1 MAAPALAITAR
12 GSYTMARLPPRGH
25 LTTSFEALAGALADR
40 YRIERELG
48 AGGMATVYLAQ
59 DLRHD
64 RKVAVKVLRPE
75 LAAIIGAERFLS
87 EIKTT
92 ANLQH
97 PHILPL
103 FDSGAAE
110 GGAGG
115 QSFLYYVM
123 PYVEGESLRDR
134 MNREKQLPVADA
146 VRIATEVASALDYAH
161 RQGVI
166 HRDIKPENILLHDN
180 RALVA
185 DFGIALA
192 ASKAGGTRMTETG
205 MSLGTPHYMSPEQAM
220 GEREI
225 SARSDVYALG
235 CVLYEMLTGDPPF
248 TGSTAQAIVAR
259 VVTESPRSLTS
270 QRHTIPPQVE
280 AAVLTS
286 LEKLPADRF
295 ATAAEF
301 AAALGDSTFAART
314 TTARA
319 ISGSAV
325 GMSRRARMLVGGLGV
340 AATIF
345 AALAAWGWLRPAPP
359 KPVVRYSMGL
369 PTGQAMRQG
378 ILGVNL
384 AISPDGKRMVYIGPV
399 EGGDGLWVRERDRL
413 EATPLAGTVGA
424 INPFFSPDGERVGY
438 SVNGTFQLRIVS
450 VTGGPPITLSAGSG
464 AGGGGGTWGPDG
476 WIYFDTGPGL
486 ARIRADG
493 GSAEPLIPYDSATHE
508 IGHAWPSALPNGKG
522 LLYRSRRNLDPN
534 DFDIAV
540 FDLTT
545 RQRHVLTKGLLARY
559 VAPGYLVY
567 LRADGA
573 VLAAPFDQGRMKL
586 TGPAVP
592 LFEGV
597 MTKPFGSADLALS
610 ATGTL
615 VYVPGVASNSGG
627 LAELVYVSRE
637 GAVTPL
643 TPAVTFN
650 PSANRSLSLSPDGAR
665 IALDVIGTASPDI
678 WIKQLP
684 AGPLSRL
691 TFNSL
696 GANRPR
702 WTSDGHSV
710 LYISTPDS
718 GLPSVWKKR
727 ADGSAEPELLWR
739 VPDRQ
744 IVEASLS
751 QDGQWLVYRV
761 NQPDGNRDIYAVRP
775 GRDTTAMPL
784 LTGPFQEQG
793 AALSPDGRWL
803 AYTSNESGT
812 DEIYVRP
819 FPNVNAGRWQIS
831 THGGSAARW
840 AHSGHELFFEAAGG
854 DFMAV
859 TITPGATFAPG
870 EPRRL
875 FSYGGTILASS
886 IVPGYDIT
894 PDDKRFIMVRLAAVN
909 QGPGA
914 GQLVVVDNWDE
925 ELKAKMHAGK
935 R

>member
-1 MAAPALAITAR
+1 MVGR
-12 GSYTMARLPPRGH
+12 PPRVQ
-25 LTTSFEALAGALADR
+25 LATSPEALATALADR

-134 MNREKQLPVADA
+134 MNREKQLPVTDA
-146 VRIATEVASALDYAH
+146 VRIASEVASALDYAH

-225 SARSDVYALG
+225 TARSDVYALG

-248 TGSTAQAIVAR
+248 TGSTAQAVVAR

-301 AAALGDSTFAART
+301 AAALGDPAFAARA
-314 TTARA
+314 TAART
-319 ISGSAV
+319 ISGPAV
-325 GMSRRARMLVGGLGV
+325 RTSSRTRALVRGLGV
-340 AATIF
+340 AAAVF
-345 AALAAWGWLRPAPP
+345 AVLAAWGWLRPAPP
-359 KPVVRYSMGL
+359 RPVIRYSMGL
-369 PTGQAMRQG
+369 PPDQAMRQG
-378 ILGVNL
+378 VLGVNID
-384 AISPDGKRMVYIGPV
+384 ISPDGSRIVYVGPGD
-399 EGGDGLWVRERDRL
+399 GGDQLWVRERNRL
-413 EATPLAGTVGA
+413 DATPLTGTVGA
-424 INPFFSPDGERVGY
+424 QNPFFSPDGQRIAFSATLNV
-438 SVNGTFQLRIVS
+438 QLKVVP
-450 VTGGPPITLSAGSG
+450 VTGGPPITLATPGSG
-464 AGGGGGTWGPDG
+464 SGGGGAWGPGG
-476 WIYFDTGPGL
+476 WIYFDSPGGL
-486 ARIRADG
+486 SRIQADG
-493 GSAEPLIPYDSATHE
+493 GTPELLIPLDSAAHE
-508 IGHAWPSALPNGKG
+508 VGHAWPNALPNGKG
-522 LLYRSRRNLDPN
+522 LLYRSRRNSDPTDFQIVALD
-534 DFDIAV
+534 FA
-540 FDLTT
+540 T
-545 RQRHVLTKGLLARY
+545 RERHILTKGVLARY
-559 VAPGYLVY
+559 VAPGYLVF

-573 VLAAPFDQGRMKL
+573 VLAAPFDQDHFKM

-597 MTKPFGSADLALS
+597 MTKPFGSADLAIS
-610 ATGTL
+610 PTGTL
-615 VYVPGVASNSGG
+615 AYVPGLASSSGG
-627 LAELVYVSRE
+627 VAEMVWVSRE
-637 GAVTPL
+637 GAIAPL
-643 TPAVTFN
+643 NPPLIYN
-650 PSANRSLSLSPDGAR
+650 PSANLSLSLSPDGTRVAV
-665 IALDVIGTASPDI
+665 DVVGNAAPDI

-684 AGPLSRL
+684 SGPLSRL
-691 TFNSL
+691 TFDTRS
-696 GANRPR
+696 ATRPR
-702 WTSDGHSV
+702 WTPDGKFV
-710 LYISTPDS
+710 TYVAAADS
-718 GLPSVWKKR
+718 GPSAVWRKK
-727 ADGSAEPELLWR
+727 ADGSAAPEVIWR
-739 VPDRQ
+739 VPGRDLA
-744 IVEASLS
+744 EGLYSN
-751 QDGQWLVYRV
+751 DGQWLIYRV
-761 NQPDGNRDIYAVRP
+761 VMDSANRDVYAVRP
-775 GRDTTAMPL
+775 GRDTVPTPL
-784 LTGPFQEQG
+784 LTGRYNEEGP
-793 AALSPDGRWL
+793 ALSPNGKWL
-803 AYTSNESGT
+803 AYASNESGRS
-812 DEIYVRP
+812 EIFVRP
-819 FPNVNAGRWQIS
+819 FPNTAGGRWQIS
-831 THGGSAARW
+831 TAGGGAARW
-840 AHSGHELFFEAAGG
+840 SHSGRELFYEAPSG
-854 DFMAV
+854 DMMV
-859 TITPGATFAPG
+859 VPVTPGPTFAS
-870 EPRRL
+870 EAPRRL
-875 FSYGGTILASS
+875 FTLGGGLITSS
-886 IVPGYDIT
+886 IVPLYDLP
-894 PDDKRFIMVRLAAVN
+894 PDDKRFLMVRLAAIN
-909 QGPGA
+909 QAPGA
-914 GQLVVVDNWDE
+914 GQVVVVDNWDE

>member
-1 MAAPALAITAR
+1 MAP
-12 GSYTMARLPPRGH
+12 LPPRGH
-25 LTTSFEALAGALADR
+25 LSTSLEALAGALADR

-103 FDSGAAE
+103 FDSGATGGQGGGGAE
-110 GGAGG
+110 GQAY
-115 QSFLYYVM
+115 LYYVM
-123 PYVEGESLRDR
+123 PYVEGETVRDR
-134 MNREKQLPVADA
+134 ISREKQLPVADA

-161 RQGVI
+161 RHGVI

-225 SARSDVYALG
+225 TARSDVYALG

-295 ATAAEF
+295 ASAAEF
-301 AAALGDSTFAART
+301 AAALGDSTFAARAT
-314 TTARA
+314 AARA

-325 GMSRRARMLVGGLGV
+325 GMSRRTRMLVGGLGV

-345 AALAAWGWLRPAPP
+345 AAVAAWGWLRPAPP
-359 KPVVRYSMGL
+359 RPVIRYSMGL
-369 PTGQAMRQG
+369 PSTQAMRQG
-378 ILGVNL
+378 VLGVNL
-384 AISPDGKRMVYIGPV
+384 AISPDGARIAYIGPG
-399 EGGDGLWVRERDRL
+399 EAGDELWVRERDRL
-413 EATPLAGTVGA
+413 DATPLPGTVGA
-424 INPFFSPDGERVGY
+424 INPFFSPDGQRIGFL
-438 SVNGTFQLRIVS
+438 VNLSFELKVVAVS
-450 VTGGPPITLSAGSG
+450 GGPPITLAPAGSG
-464 AGGGGGTWGPDG
+464 AGGGGTWGPDG
-476 WIYFDTGPGL
+476 WIYFDTPGGL
-486 ARIRADG
+486 GRIRADG
-493 GSAEPLIPYDSATHE
+493 GQIEPLIPLDTAARE
-508 IGHAWPSALPNGKG
+508 VGHAWPDALPNGKG
-522 LLYRSRRNLDPN
+522 LLYRSRRDLNPA
-534 DFDIAV
+534 DFDVVALD
-540 FDLTT
+540 FKTGK
-545 RQRHVLTKGLLARY
+545 RHVLTKGLLARY
-559 VAPGYLVY
+559 VAPGYLVF

-573 VLAAPFDQGRMKL
+573 ILAAPFDQDRFKL

-597 MTKPFGSADLALS
+597 MTKPFGSADIALS
-610 ATGTL
+610 TTGTL
-615 VYVPGVASNSGG
+615 AYVPGLASSTGG
-627 LAELVYVSRE
+627 VAELVYVTRE
-637 GAVTPL
+637 GGVTPL
-643 TPAVTFN
+643 NPMTSYN
-650 PSANRSLSLSPDGAR
+650 PSANRGLRLSPDGSR
-665 IALDVIGTASPDI
+665 LALDVAGAAAPDI

-684 AGPLSRL
+684 TGALSRL
-691 TFNSL
+691 TFDGRGSV
-696 GANRPR
+696 RPT
-702 WTSDGHSV
+702 WTPDGRFV
-710 LYISTPDS
+710 LYIMAPDS

-727 ADGSAEPELLWR
+727 ADGSTAAEPVWR
-739 VPDRQ
+739 LPDRG
-744 IVEASLS
+744 IAEALLS
-751 QDGQWLVYRV
+751 PDGQWLIYRV
-761 NQPDGNRDIYAVRP
+761 SHPDGNRDIYAVRP
-775 GRDTTAMPL
+775 GRDTVATPL
-784 LTGPFQEQG
+784 LTGPFLEQG

-803 AYTSNESGT
+803 AYTSNESGAN
-812 DEIYVRP
+812 EVYVRP
-819 FPNVNAGRWQIS
+819 FPAVNAGRWQVS
-831 THGGSAARW
+831 TRGGAAARW
-840 AHSGHELFFEAAGG
+840 AHSGRELFFESNGG
-854 DFMAV
+854 ELMVAP
-859 TITPGATFAPG
+859 ITPGATFQAG

-875 FSYGGTILASS
+875 FALSGTALVSN
-886 IVPGYDIT
+886 IVPYYDLT
-894 PDDKRFIMVRLAAVN
+894 PDDKRFMMARLTAVN
-909 QGPGA
+909 QAPGA